1 MEPNQNTNEIETNE
15 KDYLAEIENLKANT
29 VNRAQY
35 NKILEDN
42 KRLIQTVAR
51 NDERARA
58 EEEAAKKVEKIDV
71 TECRRKLFQD
81 GGSLSNLEYIENALK
96 LRKGIME
103 DSGIDPF
110 LPIGN
115 RISPTKEDVE
125 TANRV
130 AEAFQSCIDYA
141 DGDSQLFTQE
151 LQRITKD
158 IPMSS
163 MINNKRR

>member
-1 MEPNQNTNEIETNE
+1 MEQQKENVVETNE

-29 VNRAQY
+29 VNREQY
-35 NKILEDN
+35 TKILEDN

-58 EEEAAKKVEKIDV
+58 GEAAAKKVEKIDV
-71 TECRRKLFQD
+71 NECRRKLFQD
-81 GGSLSNLEYIENALK
+81 GGNLSNLEYVENALK
-96 LRKGIME
+96 LRKGIM
-103 DSGIDPF
+103 DDGGIDPF

-125 TANRV
+125 TANSV
-130 AEAFQSCIDYA
+130 AEAFQNCIDYA
-141 DGDSQLFTQE
+141 EGDSQLFTQE

-158 IPMSS
+158 VPMSPI
-163 MINNKRR
+163 INNKRRH

>member
-1 MEPNQNTNEIETNE
+1 MKMEQQKENVVETNE

-29 VNRAQY
+29 VNREQY

-51 NDERARA
+51 NNERAKA

-71 TECRRKLFQD
+71 NECRRKLFQD
-81 GGSLSNLEYIENALK
+81 GGNLSNLEYIENALK
-96 LRKGIME
+96 LRKGIM
-103 DSGIDPF
+103 DDGGIDPF

-115 RISPTKEDVE
+115 RISPTKEDIE

-141 DGDSQLFTQE
+141 EGDSQLFTN
-151 LQRITKD
+151 LLSI
-158 IPMSS
+158 IGN
-163 MINNKRR
+163 IAII

>member
-1 MEPNQNTNEIETNE
+1 MEQNNVVETNE

-29 VNRAQY
+29 VNREQY

-51 NDERARA
+51 NDARARA
-58 EEEAAKKVEKIDV
+58 EEEAAKPIEKIDV
-71 TECRRKLFQD
+71 NECRRKLFQD
-81 GGSLSNLEYIENALK
+81 GGNLSNLEYIENALK
-96 LRKGIME
+96 LRKGIM
-103 DSGIDPF
+103 DDGGIDPF

-115 RISPTKEDVE
+115 RISPTKEDIE

-130 AEAFQSCIDYA
+130 AEAFQSCIEYA

-163 MINNKRR
+163 MINNKRRR

>member
-1 MEPNQNTNEIETNE
+1 MEQQKENVVETNE

-29 VNRAQY
+29 VNREQY

-51 NDERARA
+51 NNERAKA

-71 TECRRKLFQD
+71 DECRRKLFQD
-81 GGSLSNLEYIENALK
+81 GGNLSNLEYVENALK
-96 LRKGIME
+96 LRKGIM
-103 DSGIDPF
+103 DDGGIDPF

-151 LQRITKD
+151 LQRITND

-163 MINNKRR
+163 MINNKRRH

>member
-1 MEPNQNTNEIETNE
+1 MEQQKENVVETNE

-29 VNRAQY
+29 VNREQY
-35 NKILEDN
+35 TKILEDN

-58 EEEAAKKVEKIDV
+58 GEAAAKKVEKIDV
-71 TECRRKLFQD
+71 NECRRKLFQD
-81 GGSLSNLEYIENALK
+81 GGNLSNLEYVENALK
-96 LRKGIME
+96 LRKGIMD

-110 LPIGN
+110 LPIGK

-141 DGDSQLFTQE
+141 EGDSQLFTQE

-163 MINNKRR
+163 MINNKRRH